1 MTDVLRI
8 GNASGFLGDRFSAV
22 YEMLTGGELDV
33 LTGDYLAELTM
44 LILGRQRMKDSSR
57 GYANTFLR
65 QMETSLGEAVQRQV
79 RIVVNAGGLNPAGLA
94 QQLRE
99 LAQRL
104 GLTVAVA
111 HVEGDDLLPRADE
124 LGFPGALTANA
135 YLGAFGIAECL
146 RAGADVVV
154 TGRVTDA
161 SLVVGPGIARFGWGP
176 GDLNALAGAVVAGH
190 VLECGAQATGGNF
203 APPPGTAP
211 DFALGHAG
219 FPLAELHADG
229 TSVITKHPG
238 TDGLVTVDTVT
249 AQLLYEI
256 GGARYGGPDV
266 TTRFDTIALNQD
278 GPDRVRISG
287 VVGEEPPPTTKVC
300 VNTLAGFR
308 NEMTFALTGLDIEAK
323 DALIRSQLEA
333 ALPAKPASLRWTLS
347 RLDIPDAPTQIQAT
361 ALLRCAVTDPDP
373 KVVGRAFSGAVIE
386 LALAS
391 IAGFHVL
398 APPGDAQP
406 VAKYSPFYVANA
418 EIQHVAVLPDGERR
432 TIPGVPAT
440 QELTDVPDPELLARP
455 DGGTRRVPLGTAFG
469 ARSGDKGG
477 DCNVGVWAANDDGYG
492 WLAQHLTPALVR
504 ELLPEAADLEI
515 RRSLLPNLRAVNLVL
530 VGLLG
535 EGVSSAYRFDPQ
547 GKAVGEWLR
556 SRYVDLPEELLA

>member
-8 GNASGFLGDRFSAV
+8 GNASGFLGDRYSAV
-22 YEMLTGGELDV
+22 HEMLTGGELDV

-44 LILGRQRMKDSSR
+44 LILGRQRMKDPTR

-176 GDLNALAGAVVAGH
+176 GDLDALAGAVVAGH
-190 VLECGAQATGGNF
+190 VLECGSQATGGNF
-203 APPPGTAP
+203 APPAGVRP

-229 TSVITKHPG
+229 SSVITKHPG

-287 VVGEEPPPTTKVC
+287 VAGEAPPPTTKVC

-347 RLDIPDAPTQIQAT
+347 RLDMPDAPTQIQAT

-406 VAKYSPFYVANA
+406 VAKYSPFSVDNA
-418 EIQHVAVLPDGERR
+418 EIQQVAVLPDGERH

-515 RRSLLPNLRAVNLVL
+515 RRTLLPNLRAVNLVL

>member
-1 MTDVLRI
+1 
-8 GNASGFLGDRFSAV
+8 NASGFLGDRFSAV
-22 YEMLTGGELDV
+22 QEMLTGGELDV

-44 LILGRQRMKDSSR
+44 LILGRQRMKNPER

-65 QMETSLGEAVQRQV
+65 QMEANLGEAVQRQV
-79 RIVVNAGGLNPAGLA
+79 KIVVNAGGLNPAGLA
-94 QQLRE
+94 EQLQE
-99 LAQRL
+99 LAAQL
-104 GLTVAVA
+104 GLPVAVA
-111 HVEGDDLLPRADE
+111 HVEGDDLLPRAEE

-146 RAGADVVV
+146 QAGADVVV

-176 GDLNALAGAVVAGH
+176 ADLDALAGAVAAGH
-190 VLECGAQATGGNF
+190 VLECGTQATGGNF
-203 APPPGTAP
+203 APPAVVKP
-211 DFALGHAG
+211 DVDLRHAG
-219 FPLAELHADG
+219 FPIAELHADG
-229 TSVITKHPG
+229 SSVITKHAG
-238 TDGLVTVDTVT
+238 TDGLVSVDTVT
-249 AQLLYEI
+249 AQLVYEI

-266 TTRFDTIALNQD
+266 TTRFDTIALAQE

-287 VVGEEPPPTTKVC
+287 VRGEAPPPTTKVC
-300 VNTLAGFR
+300 VNTLSGFR

-333 ALPAKPASLRWTLS
+333 SLPTTPASLRWTLS
-347 RLDIPDAPTQIQAT
+347 RLDIPDAPSQVQAT

-391 IAGFHVL
+391 VAGFHVL

-406 VAKYSPFYVANA
+406 VAKYAPFYVDNA
-418 EIQHVAVLPDGERR
+418 HAQHIAVLPDGERR
-432 TIPGVPAT
+432 MIPALPVTHALAEVADPPLPSAPEGAT
-440 QELTDVPDPELLARP
+440 RQ
-455 DGGTRRVPLGTAFG
+455 VPLGTVFG

-477 DCNVGVWAANDDGYG
+477 DCNVGVWAASDAGYA
-492 WLAQHLTPALVR
+492 WLARHLTPVRVR
-504 ELLPEAADLEI
+504 ELLPETADLEI
-515 RRSLLPNLRAVNLVL
+515 RRTLLPNLRAVNLVL

-556 SRYVDLPEELLA
+556 SRCVDLPEELLS

>member
-1 MTDVLRI
+1 MSDILRI

-22 YEMLTGGELDV
+22 QEMLTGGELDV

-44 LILGRQRMKDSSR
+44 LILGRQRMKDPGR

-65 QMETSLGEAVQRQV
+65 QMEASLGEAVQREV
-79 RIVVNAGGLNPAGLA
+79 KIVVNAGGLNPAGLA
-94 QQLRE
+94 EKLGE
-99 LAQRL
+99 LAGRL
-104 GLTVAVA
+104 GLQVAVA
-111 HVEGDDLLPRADE
+111 HVEGDDLLPRAEE

-176 GDLNALAGAVVAGH
+176 DDLDALAGAVVAGH

-203 APPPGTAP
+203 APPAVLKP
-211 DFALGHAG
+211 DFDLRHAG

-229 TSVITKHPG
+229 SSVITKHTG
-238 TDGLVTVDTVT
+238 TDGLVSVDTVT

-266 TTRFDTIALNQD
+266 TTRFDTIALAQD
-278 GPDRVRISG
+278 GLDRVRISG
-287 VVGEEPPPTTKVC
+287 VRGEAPPPTTKVC
-300 VNTLAGFR
+300 VNTLSGFR
-308 NEMTFALTGLDIEAK
+308 NEMTFALTGLDIEVK
-323 DALIRSQLEA
+323 DALIRAQLEA
-333 ALPAKPASLRWTLS
+333 GLPTRPASLRWTLS
-347 RLDIPDAPTQIQAT
+347 RLDTPDAPSQVQAT
-361 ALLRCAVTDPDP
+361 ALLRCAVSDPDP

-406 VAKYSPFYVANA
+406 VAKYAPFYVDNA
-418 EIQHVAVLPDGERR
+418 AAQHVVVLPDGERR
-432 TIPGVPAT
+432 PIPALPTT
-440 QELTDVPDPELLARP
+440 QELATVADPPLPPAQEGP
-455 DGGTRRVPLGTAFG
+455 TRRAPLGTAFG

-477 DCNVGVWAANDDGYG
+477 DCNVGVWAASDVGYA
-492 WLAQHLTPALVR
+492 WLAQHLTPERVR
-504 ELLPEAADLEI
+504 ELLPETAELEI
-515 RRSLLPNLRAVNLVL
+515 RRTLLPNLCAVNLVL

-556 SRYVDLPEELLA
+556 SRSVDLPEELLS

>member
-1 MTDVLRI
+1 MSDILRI

-22 YEMLTGGELDV
+22 QEMLTGGELGV

-44 LILGRQRMKDSSR
+44 LILGRQRMKDPAR

-65 QMETSLGEAVQRQV
+65 QMEASLGEVVQREV
-79 RIVVNAGGLNPAGLA
+79 KIVVNAGGLNPAGLA
-94 QQLRE
+94 EKLRE
-99 LAQRL
+99 LAGRL
-104 GLTVAVA
+104 GLDVAVA
-111 HVEGDDLLPRADE
+111 HVEGDDLLPRAEE

-176 GDLNALAGAVVAGH
+176 ADLDALAGAVVAGH
-190 VLECGAQATGGNF
+190 VLECGTQATGGNF
-203 APPPGTAP
+203 APPAVLKP
-211 DFALGHAG
+211 DFDLGHAG
-219 FPLAELHADG
+219 FPIAELHADG
-229 TSVITKHPG
+229 SSVITKHAG
-238 TDGLVTVDTVT
+238 TDGLVSVDTVT

-266 TTRFDTIALNQD
+266 TTRFDTIALAPD

-287 VVGEEPPPTTKVC
+287 VTGEAPPPTTKVC
-300 VNTLAGFR
+300 VNTLSGFR
-308 NEMTFALTGLDIEAK
+308 NEMTFALTGSDIEAK
-323 DALIRSQLEA
+323 DALIRAQLEA
-333 ALPAKPASLRWTLS
+333 ALPTRPASLRWTLS
-347 RLDIPDAPTQIQAT
+347 RLDILDAPTQVQAT
-361 ALLRCAVTDPDP
+361 GLLGCAVTDPDP

-406 VAKYSPFYVANA
+406 VAKYAPFFVDIADA
-418 EIQHVAVLPDGERR
+418 AHIAVLPDGERR
-432 TIPGVPAT
+432 PIPALPVT
-440 QELTDVPDPELLARP
+440 QALAEVPDPPLSSAPEGP
-455 DGGTRRVPLGTAFG
+455 TRRTPLGTAFG

-477 DCNVGVWAANDDGYG
+477 DCNVGVWAASEAGYA
-492 WLAQHLTPALVR
+492 WLARHLTPERVR
-504 ELLPEAADLEI
+504 ELLPETADLEI
-515 RRSLLPNLRAVNLVL
+515 RRTLLPNLRAVNLVL

-556 SRYVDLPEELLA
+556 SRFVDLPEELLS

>member
-1 MTDVLRI
+1 MSDILRI

-22 YEMLTGGELDV
+22 QEMLTGGELDV

-44 LILGRQRMKDSSR
+44 LILGRQRMKDPGR

-65 QMETSLGEAVQRQV
+65 QMEASLGEAVQREV
-79 RIVVNAGGLNPAGLA
+79 KIVVNAGGLNPAGLA
-94 QQLRE
+94 EKLGE
-99 LAQRL
+99 LAGRL
-104 GLTVAVA
+104 GLQVAVA
-111 HVEGDDLLPRADE
+111 RVEGDDLLPRAEE

-176 GDLNALAGAVVAGH
+176 DDLDALAGAVVAGH

-203 APPPGTAP
+203 APPAVLKP
-211 DFALGHAG
+211 DFDLRHAG

-229 TSVITKHPG
+229 SSVITKHTG
-238 TDGLVTVDTVT
+238 TDGLVSVDTVT

-266 TTRFDTIALNQD
+266 TTRFDTIALAQD
-278 GPDRVRISG
+278 GLDRVRISG
-287 VVGEEPPPTTKVC
+287 VRGEAPPPTTKVC
-300 VNTLAGFR
+300 VNTLSGFR
-308 NEMTFALTGLDIEAK
+308 NEMTFALTGLDIEVK
-323 DALIRSQLEA
+323 DALIRAQLEA
-333 ALPAKPASLRWTLS
+333 GLPTRPASLRWTLS
-347 RLDIPDAPTQIQAT
+347 RLDTPDAPSQVQAT
-361 ALLRCAVTDPDP
+361 ALLRCAVSDPDP

-406 VAKYSPFYVANA
+406 VAKYAPFYVDNA
-418 EIQHVAVLPDGERR
+418 AAQHVVVLPDGERR
-432 TIPGVPAT
+432 PIAALPTT
-440 QELTDVPDPELLARP
+440 QELATVADPPLPPAPEGP
-455 DGGTRRVPLGTAFG
+455 TRRAPLGTAFG

-477 DCNVGVWAANDDGYG
+477 DCNVGVWAASDVGYA
-492 WLAQHLTPALVR
+492 WLAQHLTPERVR
-504 ELLPEAADLEI
+504 ELMSETADLEI
-515 RRSLLPNLRAVNLVL
+515 RRTLLPNLCAVNLVL

-556 SRYVDLPEELLA
+556 SRFVDLPEELLS

>member
-1 MTDVLRI
+1 MSDILRI

-22 YEMLTGGELDV
+22 QEMLTGGELDV

-44 LILGRQRMKDSSR
+44 LILGRQRMKDPGR

-65 QMETSLGEAVQRQV
+65 QMEASLGEAVQREV
-79 RIVVNAGGLNPAGLA
+79 KIVVNAGGLNPAGLA
-94 QQLRE
+94 EKLGE
-99 LAQRL
+99 LAGRL
-104 GLTVAVA
+104 GLQVAVA
-111 HVEGDDLLPRADE
+111 HVEGDDLLPRAEE

-176 GDLNALAGAVVAGH
+176 DDLDALAGAVVAGH

-203 APPPGTAP
+203 APPAVLKP
-211 DFALGHAG
+211 DFDLRHAG

-229 TSVITKHPG
+229 SSVITKHTG
-238 TDGLVTVDTVT
+238 TDGLVSVDTVS

-266 TTRFDTIALNQD
+266 TTRFDTIALAQD
-278 GPDRVRISG
+278 GLDRVRISG
-287 VVGEEPPPTTKVC
+287 VRGEAPPPTTKVC
-300 VNTLAGFR
+300 VNTLSGFR

-323 DALIRSQLEA
+323 DALIRSQLET
-333 ALPAKPASLRWTLS
+333 ALPIKPASLRWTLQ
-347 RLDIPDAPTQIQAT
+347 RLDVPDAASQAQAT
-361 ALLRCAVTDPDP
+361 ALLRCAVSDPDP

-406 VAKYSPFYVANA
+406 VAKYAPFYVDNA
-418 EIQHVAVLPDGERR
+418 AAQHLAVLPDGERR
-432 TIPGVPAT
+432 TIPALPMT
-440 QELTDVPDPELLARP
+440 QELAEVSEPPLPPAPEGP
-455 DGGTRRVPLGTAFG
+455 TRRAPLGTAFG

-477 DCNVGVWAANDDGYG
+477 DCNVGVWAASDVGYA
-492 WLAQHLTPALVR
+492 WLAQHLTPERVR
-504 ELLPEAADLEI
+504 ELMSETADLEI
-515 RRSLLPNLRAVNLVL
+515 RRTLLPNLCAVNLVL

-556 SRYVDLPEELLA
+556 SRFVDLPEELLS